1 VDQRTGSGH
10 WADVWLRGNFGWE
23 YNGDH
28 KDLEAAYSQLLKY
41 REALENPLLLVV
53 GDLDRFIVRTNF
65 TNTVRA
71 EYSFTLEDLREA
83 PKEPLRILRALFEN
97 PEELRPNQTREQL
110 TEHAAGTF
118 AQLALEFR
126 QAGYEAQRVAHF
138 LNKLLLMLFAEDA
151 KLLPSGLVR
160 DLGENLRS
168 RPADFSRQ
176 LAELFRL
183 MSTKPGGT
191 FGPLPASQP
200 PRRVRSRG
208 LPGNDRR

>member
-1 VDQRTGSGH
+1 MDQRTGSGH